1 MEERDKEYHEE
12 MMKKMEAFQLEH
24 AARVLQNA
32 WRNVI
37 ANRLEKKKVRKHL
50 F

>member
-12 MMKKMEAFQLEH
+12 MMRKMEAFQLEH
-24 AARVLQNA
+24 AARVLQTA
-32 WRNVI
+32 WRTVL
-37 ANRLEKKKVRKHL
+37 ANRLEKKKVR